1 MKAIAIIMLEDLK
14 AKAKQRPPG
23 YLEAVLAR
31 GTVQGNKLLIDVDAV
46 KELAERFHPMG
57 LGSYVA
63 KFAKPI
69 AKAIDSTLGT
79 DLEHCKECKAR
90 EAWLNKHFPLDG

>member
-1 MKAIAIIMLEDLK
+1 MKATAIIMLADLK
-14 AKAKQRPPG
+14 AKAKERPEG
-23 YLEAVLAR
+23 YLKAFLDR
-31 GTVQGNKLLIDVDAV
+31 GTVHGDKLLIDVDAV

-63 KFAKPI
+63 KLAKPI

-79 DLEHCKECKAR
+79 NLEHCKECKAR